1 MFNLGL
7 LNEISNQRNKIQ
19 AAIDAAELKEV
30 PAEQLCELR
39 YALARTNFYRDTIFF
54 HAEQML
60 KKQGK
65 MSNDN
70 RQCNEDSDE
79 DIIEK
84 VKNNLI

>member
-1 MFNLGL
+1 
-7 LNEISNQRNKIQ
+7 
-19 AAIDAAELKEV
+19 
-30 PAEQLCELR
+30 
-39 YALARTNFYRDTIFF
+39 LARTSFYRDTIFF
-54 HAEQML
+54 HAKQML